1 MRRSALLAFVLSA
14 LGCSAAS
21 AAYVYP
27 KAPAGYGRS
36 PSGATVYTPQP
47 NDVFWDL
54 ISRQTKTMDLPGS
67 GGARVG
73 TAAKLGSA
81 ARGAAA
87 AVIFRNPYVRTGL
100 AIASWLGAGKMI
112 WDEASKAW
120 VSTDPGDSQVSDGY
134 EYKSP
139 AGNGQE
145 RWFPS
150 AHGAVSDWA
159 AWATATDQNWSYSV
173 QSCSG
178 GTCQVRFVSKHDP
191 DNVQFTSLTPLSR
204 GSSCPAGSYVTP
216 GGCAQTPPAV
226 PLTEDQFK
234 DKLPAPMPDGV
245 PPELPYPTPLPVE
258 APSPWFNP
266 SPGSSPTSQP
276 IRVPTGDPQP
286 NPDYDPNAAP
296 SPTNQPY
303 RQSYRDYQH
312 SPTTE
317 HPWRLDVRDGYRYL
331 PGPQG
336 QKEPETVPNPTNPDP
351 STKPNQQQQP
361 DLCEKNPDIVACEK
375 GDIVDTPLPPVPK
388 LYERKYPDGLKGVWN
403 AKKLE
408 LQDTSVARLISN
420 ILPKGIGDG
429 GCPRWEI
436 PVDVGFFNYGVADVS
451 IPCPYWSAI
460 RVLMIIGALFL
471 ARALIFGG

>member
-1 MRRSALLAFVLSA
+1 MIKKLLAITVAA

-112 WDEASKAW
+112 WDEAAQQWKSTDAGETP
-120 VSTDPGDSQVSDGY
+120 VSTGR
-134 EYKSP
+134 EYLDMRQPDVWHSTIQ
-139 AGNGQE
+139 AAFGS
-145 RWFPS
+145 WLS
-150 AHGAVSDWA
+150 WA
-159 AWATATDQNWSYSV
+159 NSTDQNWSYAM
-173 QSCSG
+173 
-178 GTCQVRFVSKHDP
+178 GTCTATGCKVKITSKHDP
-191 DNVQFTSLTPLSR
+191 QNWSYADMEPQTR
-204 GSSCPAGSYVTP
+204 ASSCPSGWYITS
-216 GGCAQTPPAV
+216 GGCVQTPPAV
-226 PLTEDQFK
+226 PVTEEQFK

-336 QKEPETVPNPTNPDP
+336 QKDPETVPNPTNPDP

-375 GDIVDTPLPPVPK
+375 GDIADTPLPPIPK
-388 LYERKYPDGLKGVWN
+388 LYERKYPEGLVGIWN
-403 AKKLE
+403 QKSQQLKQSSAFTLADQ
-408 LQDTSVARLISN
+408 LMPTALTVGTCPSWM
-420 ILPKGIGDG
+420 LPLNFGT
-429 GCPRWEI
+429 W
-436 PVDVGFFNYGVADVS
+436 NYGEYDVAPACWIWDVAKA
-451 IPCPYWSAI
+451 IIIVSALI
-460 RVLMIIGALFL
+460 L